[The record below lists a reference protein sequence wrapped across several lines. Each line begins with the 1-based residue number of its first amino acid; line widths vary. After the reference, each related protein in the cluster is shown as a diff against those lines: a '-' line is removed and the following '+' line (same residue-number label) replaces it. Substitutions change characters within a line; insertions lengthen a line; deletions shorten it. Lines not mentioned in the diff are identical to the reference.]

1 MVPLEKIL
9 KLREGGYEVVVRGGE
24 VEIFFT
30 TPTIG
35 DAASNP
41 EAGDERRRIVV
52 RGVVQGEEVKLTD
65 AYVEEEGGAKRRINL
80 RDLELWVEYIKN
92 L

>member
-1 MVPLEKIL
+1 MVPLEKL
-9 KLREGGYEVVVRGGE
+9 LRLREGGYEVVVKGGE

-41 EAGDERRRIVV
+41 EVGDERRRIVV
-52 RGVVQGEEVKLTD
+52 RGAVEGDGVKLVE
-65 AYVEEEGGAKRRINL
+65 AYVEEGGAKRRIDL
-80 RDLELWVEYIKN
+80 RDLELWIEYIKN